1 MTLHKKIPSA
11 QSKKVPIF
19 QSNVLLRNCCRLPV
33 CLHINDTIKSKYLHS
48 KLSEVNVLSSSS
60 SIMTSSVISAQNVPV
75 HYGIRAP
82 FIEKCMVHLSQT
94 VHNTHIL
101 FLKNV
106 FSPLCLV
113 CLPYTGLQYGIM
125 YIISF

>member
-1 MTLHKKIPSA
+1 
-11 QSKKVPIF
+11 
-19 QSNVLLRNCCRLPV
+19 
-33 CLHINDTIKSKYLHS
+33 
-48 KLSEVNVLSSSS
+48 
-60 SIMTSSVISAQNVPV
+60 MTSSVISAQNVPV

-113 CLPYTGLQYGIM
+113 CLPYTGLQYYVHYFLLIVTGNC
-125 YIISF
+125 SVFFLFSLNTRFVDPNTLNLDPDPEFWLNLHPDPQHC